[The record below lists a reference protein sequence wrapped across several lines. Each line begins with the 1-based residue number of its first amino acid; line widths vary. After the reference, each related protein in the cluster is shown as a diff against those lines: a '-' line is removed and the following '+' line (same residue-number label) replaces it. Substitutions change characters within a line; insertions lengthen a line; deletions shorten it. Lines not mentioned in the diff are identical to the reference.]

1 VAQYC
6 NKLLKKPD
14 QCRMISMCSMLFWPP
29 KNADGSERYS
39 DCDRVLECMQRA
51 LKIAS
56 VCNTSLFV
64 EILDRYVC
72 LCVCVLSW
80 AFMGVFWVR
89 CVRVLAL
96 LE

>member
-1 VAQYC
+1 MTTLFFSSFFVVNNAQVAQYC

-14 QCRMISMCSMLFWPP
+14 QCRLISMCSMLFWPP

-64 EILDRYVC
+64 EILDR
-72 LCVCVLSW
+72 CV
-80 AFMGVFWVR
+80 
-89 CVRVLAL
+89 
-96 LE
+96 